1 MLKDLIPDFFIFEHE
16 KPSIMFDWIA
26 IIILVLFGL
35 GFIIAEIIF
44 VPGTTLL
51 GLVGIVFTI
60 AGIVI
65 SYLSFGAGIGTL
77 VLTISLVVGISVLIY
92 SFKSGVWDKF
102 ALKTSIN
109 SKFNE
114 GNIDE
119 VQVGEE
125 GITLSALRPV
135 GKADFRDKIF
145 EVTTLG
151 NFLPSGTK
159 VRVVSIKNNKIF
171 IEPIK

>member
-1 MLKDLIPDFFIFEHE
+1 MI
-16 KPSIMFDWIA
+16 DWLAVIV
-26 IIILVLFGL
+26 LVLFGL

-51 GLVGIVFTI
+51 GLLGIVFTI

-77 VLTISLVVGISVLIY
+77 VLTISIVVGTSVLIY
-92 SFKSGVWDKF
+92 SFKSGVWERF
-102 ALKTSIN
+102 ALKTSIK

-114 GNIDE
+114 GNLNE

-125 GITLSALRPV
+125 GITISALRPV
-135 GKADFRDKIF
+135 GKADFRDKVF

-151 NFLPSGTK
+151 NFLASGTK
-159 VRVVSIKNNKIF
+159 VRIVSIKNNKIF
-171 IEPIK
+171 IEPIN